1 MSLKKLFV
9 AGLTCVLAVSVWT
22 PAVHAQSTNAETR
35 VNVIEPALD
44 LDITETTLLFG
55 QGTPNTTVYGTGTL
69 NVTFSD
75 AASAEQDTTGWS
87 VGCAATQLSRTGGGA
102 NIAQANLAAQRT
114 ALTFTSS
121 TGTAGNGAG
130 MQPTA
135 GTTAGFTALTGTFYL
150 FKAGGTYASTSV
162 ANGTLAN
169 MYSRGTWT
177 TAIPGSNFRVS
188 IPSGQMTGTYTG
200 TLTMTITR
208 GLSY

>member
-9 AGLTCVLAVSVWT
+9 AGLTCMLAVSAWT
-22 PAVHAQSTNAETR
+22 PAAHAQSTNAETR

-114 ALTFTSS
+114 SLTFTPT
-121 TGTAGNGAG
+121 TGTGAS
-130 MQPTA
+130 PTA
-135 GTTAGFTALTGTFYL
+135 GTTVGFTALTGTFYL
-150 FKAGGTYASTSV
+150 FKAGGQYASTSV
-162 ANGTLAN
+162 TNGTLAN
-169 MYSRGTWT
+169 MYSRGAWT

-188 IPSGQMTGTYTG
+188 IPAGQMTGTYTG